1 MGIFGIC
8 AEPQPQVD
16 KAVKDWG
23 MKYTVSGY
31 RNFKSHMYTIRDGA
45 SLYTVDCT
53 CVRIVSEIVSTD
65 TWLIWRGKCAELSV
79 VVDPCSD

>member
-23 MKYTVSGY
+23 IKYTVSGQ
-31 RNFKSHMYTIRDGA
+31 KSHVYNQRW
-45 SLYTVDCT
+45 SLATVDCT

-65 TWLIWRGKCAELSV
+65 AWLIWRGKCTELSV
-79 VVDPCSD
+79 VVDL